1 MEDVVSDYANRTVTV
16 EPHFH
21 EPSKPVQAS
30 IHPCRHSAAMKRIV
44 ASLLEA
50 GMTREEVEGRVELYL
65 LYFLKFV
72 QSVIPTI
79 EYDSTVDVEV
89 RRRDA

>member
-1 MEDVVSDYANRTVTV
+1 MEDVVSDYANKTVTV

-21 EPSKPVQAS
+21 EPSLPVQAS

-44 ASLLEA
+44 NSLIDSGLS
-50 GMTREEVEGRVELYL
+50 REEVGGRVELYL
-65 LYFLKFV
+65 IYFLKFV

-79 EYDSTVDVEV
+79 EYDSTVDVDV
-89 RRRDA
+89 KRS